1 MNLKDKASR
10 VIFPVALPATSGSND
25 VDWPGQA
32 TTKTAPGAMMGFAN
46 ARKSEMLLENEKLKE
61 KLASTEHLQNR
72 LDQTISELKEWDGS
86 IATRL
91 LDPSRIRR
99 SKFANRHELN
109 FAGSTFDE
117 LKTEI
122 FAAGG
127 NVQPIKVRPIASTDD
142 KPLYEVVFGHRR
154 HAACLQLNLQVL
166 CVIDNLNDQSLFIEM
181 DRENRARK
189 DLSPWEQGR
198 SYLQALE
205 LGLFPSNR
213 KLADALGVDLT
224 NLGRA
229 LTLARLPSEVVD
241 AFPSPMDIQ
250 YRWATR
256 LGEVFCSN
264 PRGMV
269 EKAKAIK
276 VNAALLSAKDIF
288 QALSAVEVG
297 GSTVL
302 PPIKKDI
309 VFSSMSYGEVTFTSD
324 KSAKTLLQFSSK
336 LTDAQH
342 QALISFF
349 SSIII

>member
-1 MNLKDKASR
+1 
-10 VIFPVALPATSGSND
+10 
-25 VDWPGQA
+25 
-32 TTKTAPGAMMGFAN
+32 
-46 ARKSEMLLENEKLKE
+46 
-61 KLASTEHLQNR
+61 
-72 LDQTISELKEWDGS
+72 
-86 IATRL
+86 
-91 LDPSRIRR
+91 
-99 SKFANRHELN
+99 
-109 FAGSTFDE
+109 
-117 LKTEI
+117 
-122 FAAGG
+122 
-127 NVQPIKVRPIASTDD
+127 
-142 KPLYEVVFGHRR
+142 
-154 HAACLQLNLQVL
+154 LQLNLQVL

-229 LTLARLPSEVVD
+229 LTLARLPSEVVE

-250 YRWATR
+250 YRWAAR
-256 LGEVFCSN
+256 LGEVFGSN

-276 VNAALLSAKDIF
+276 VNAVLLSAKDVF

-309 VFSSMSYGEVTFTSD
+309 VVSSKSYGEVTFTSD
-324 KSAKTLLQFSSK
+324 KSGKTLLQFGSK
-336 LTDAQH
+336 LTDVQH

-349 SSIII
+349 SSIVI